1 MGLAGGPVFDKLWH
15 LTDSVAAWTLFGR
28 LPHYCWSLS
37 VALLFVSS
45 PFLLLFLTVHRMMVV
60 QKHDGGCQTG
70 HRWLQVWTVEG
81 LGFPNTTSSAWFIHF
96 TAQSES
102 SGYLDSGLIT
112 QPSTTSVRV
121 RKLVCG
127 ERVRPVSWL
136 SIILSRDEGCKGR
149 PLWCVR
155 CCQDKL
161 ILMSSRSVWRPVKL
175 LRCHAP
181 DSDRQNVL
189 SVAGMKWETLTA
201 FWDINE

>member
-37 VALLFVSS
+37 VAFLFVSS
-45 PFLLLFLTVHRMMVV
+45 PFLLLFLTAHRMMVV

-81 LGFPNTTSSAWFIHF
+81 LGLPNTTSSAWFIHF

-112 QPSTTSVRV
+112 QPSTTGSVRV
-121 RKLVCG
+121 RKLVG
-127 ERVRPVSWL
+127 VGASPSSQLVVNYSLPRWRM
-136 SIILSRDEGCKGR
+136 EGKAS
-149 PLWCVR
+149 VM
-155 CCQDKL
+155 CQ
-161 ILMSSRSVWRPVKL
+161 
-175 LRCHAP
+175 
-181 DSDRQNVL
+181 VL
-189 SVAGMKWETLTA
+189 SGQTDT
-201 FWDINE
+201 NELQKCVTSC